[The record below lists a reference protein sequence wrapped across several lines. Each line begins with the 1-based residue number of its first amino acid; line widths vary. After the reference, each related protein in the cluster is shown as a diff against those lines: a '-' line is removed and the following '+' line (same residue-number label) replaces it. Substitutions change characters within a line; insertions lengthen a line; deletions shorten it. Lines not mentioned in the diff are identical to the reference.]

1 MEGLIFEVKFDKINI
16 SRHRGVSDYGGNM
29 RRTIVIKMIIVTTFV
44 LWVLLTSCSRK
55 ETELISLEETE
66 VFSEDADVTEEQS
79 DSIFVYVC
87 GAVFREGVYELPI
100 GSRVYEAIEKAGGVL
115 ENAAVT
121 QINQA
126 EVLEDEAQLYI
137 PTLEE
142 VAMQQAQE
150 DGKVNLNSATK
161 EELMTLTGVGATK
174 AESILSYR
182 QTNGK
187 FKSVEDIMQISGI
200 KEGLF
205 NKIKD
210 YITV

>member
-1 MEGLIFEVKFDKINI
+1 MEGLIFEVKFDKIDM
-16 SRHRGVSDYGGNM
+16 SRYRGVSDYGGNM
-29 RRTIVIKMIIVTTFV
+29 RRTNLIKIIMVTTFV
-44 LWVLLTSCSRK
+44 LWVLLTSCTRK

-142 VAMQQAQE
+142 VAMQQARRTE
-150 DGKVNLNSATK
+150 K
-161 EELMTLTGVGATK
+161 
-174 AESILSYR
+174 SI
-182 QTNGK
+182 
-187 FKSVEDIMQISGI
+187 
-200 KEGLF
+200 
-205 NKIKD
+205 
-210 YITV
+210 